1 MDTRKTVGT
10 TTLSASGGSVIGVAV
25 ATILFSVLPLEQSP
39 AMFGAVGIVCSA
51 IFAVGAGYLS
61 PSKAATLAPYLDQ
74 AGEAIADKVAVKAPT
89 AVVPSADEVAEAVAN
104 KTSTSGYTGTHAAT
118 GDVERHR
125 PTEAPTATEPG
136 LGVQAVAA
144 PAGTSDDAYPDLDSL
159 AKVGTV

>member
-61 PSKAATLAPYLDQ
+61 PSKAEALAPYLDQ
-74 AGEAIADKVAVKAPT
+74 ASEDIAQRVATKAPT
-89 AVVPSADEVAEAVAN
+89 AQVPSAQEVAEAVAVRTDA
-104 KTSTSGYTGTHAAT
+104 KTTGAAKERGSYVGQHAIP
-118 GDVERHR
+118 ES
-125 PTEAPTATEPG
+125 APAAVEPG
-136 LGVQAVAA
+136 LEAA
-144 PAGTSDDAYPDLDSL
+144 GDYPDLDGL
-159 AKVGTV
+159 ARVDGV

>member
-61 PSKAATLAPYLDQ
+61 PSKAEALAPYLDQ
-74 AGEAIADKVAVKAPT
+74 ATEDIAQRVATKAPT
-89 AVVPSADEVAEAVAN
+89 AQVPSAQEVAEAVAERTET
-104 KTSTSGYTGTHAAT
+104 KSTVAAPGLIPESAPAAVEPGLEATTNQGEAT
-118 GDVERHR
+118 GD
-125 PTEAPTATEPG
+125 
-136 LGVQAVAA
+136 
-144 PAGTSDDAYPDLDSL
+144 YPDLDGL
-159 AKVGTV
+159 ARVDGV

>member
-61 PSKAATLAPYLDQ
+61 PSKAEALAPYLDQ
-74 AGEAIADKVAVKAPT
+74 ATEDIAQRVATKAPT
-89 AVVPSADEVAEAVAN
+89 AQVPSAQEVAEAVAERTET
-104 KTSTSGYTGTHAAT
+104 KSTVATPEPGSYVGQHAT
-118 GDVERHR
+118 PES
-125 PTEAPTATEPG
+125 APVAVEPG
-136 LGVQAVAA
+136 LEAVTEQ
-144 PAGTSDDAYPDLDSL
+144 PEDGYPDLDGL

>member
-1 MDTRKTVGT
+1 MMDTRKTVGT

-74 AGEAIADKVAVKAPT
+74 ASEDIAQRVAVKAPT
-89 AVVPSADEVAEAVAN
+89 AQVPSAQEVADAVAERTETN
-104 KTSTSGYTGTHAAT
+104 STVATPERGSYVGQHAVPESAPVAVEPGLEATTNQTEAT
-118 GDVERHR
+118 GD
-125 PTEAPTATEPG
+125 
-136 LGVQAVAA
+136 
-144 PAGTSDDAYPDLDSL
+144 YPDLDGL
-159 AKVGTV
+159 AKVDSV